1 MELEIINVIKKIF
14 KIGKFNPK
22 NYGYYGESVGI
33 SLNTIITNPH
43 NVYLYGNNGLKH
55 AVVLSGRG
63 KVVFK
68 KNSGA
73 SYGLRISTGNHARII
88 GTPYRCIKEMDKP
101 DGYDGDVIIEEDV
114 WIGMNVVITSGVT
127 IGRGSNIGAGS
138 VIRNNIP
145 PYSVVIGN
153 PAKVVGFTFNPA
165 QIVEHERIL
174 YPENERI
181 PKEIL
186 EKNYNDF
193 YGITCIDKTKNKGKY
208 TLKDYQRTFAE
219 VFNNARQPI
228 ETYKY
233 KLSEGWDSVGHMSL
247 IAAIE
252 NRFGIS
258 LKTEDFLR
266 FHSYNAGLEILSS
279 YGISFQEYEKEE
291 IEFPYI
297 FFDFSNFQ
305 ENIAIQTKE
314 REITYKDI
322 DENVIT
328 LSKLIRKGRLALLLA
343 KNSIGS
349 IVSYVGCIKNDVPVA
364 ILDAHKDSDFIS
376 QIINQYHPEYII
388 LPSEDVAKYSGE
400 VIGSIYDY
408 VIIQLEST
416 NYPISDKLALLL
428 TTSGSTGS
436 PKFVRLTKKN
446 IQSNAESIA
455 RYLEL
460 SSNERPITS
469 LPMYY
474 SYGISIIN
482 SHFVVGA
489 TIILTEESV
498 VSPDFWNL
506 AKEQKAT
513 SVSGVPYTYDMFKQ
527 MRVLDMDIPS
537 LRTYTQAGGKM
548 SKENV
553 AYFADKCKE
562 KGKRLVVMYGQTEA
576 SPRISYLP
584 FEKVSEK
591 PDSIGIPIPGVELS
605 ISEDGELVCKGD
617 NVFQGYAESFEDL
630 DKSDEQHGVLYTGD
644 MARKDN
650 DGFYYIIGRKK
661 RFVKV
666 YGNRIGLDELEQL
679 ISKKFGKVVCVG
691 IDDHVTIY
699 SENKNVSGND
709 LISYVSDKMKI
720 NSIAFSFRHIQSFP
734 YSETGKIIYKN
745 LSVK

>member
-1 MELEIINVIKKIF
+1 MELIQVFKKIF
-14 KIGKFNPK
+14 RIGMFNPK
-22 NYGYYGESVGI
+22 NYGYYGERIGI
-33 SLNTIITNPH
+33 SSDTIVSKPA
-43 NVYLYGNNGLKH
+43 NVYLYGNNGLKK
-55 AVVLSGRG
+55 AVVLSNSG
-63 KVVFK
+63 KFVMK

-73 SYGLRISTGNHARII
+73 SYGLRVSTGNHARIVGI
-88 GTPYRCIKEMDKP
+88 PYRKIKDKDKP
-101 DGYDGDVIIEEDV
+101 SNMGGDVIIEEDV

-153 PAKVVGFTFNPA
+153 PAKVVGFTFNPS

-174 YPENERI
+174 YSENERI

-186 EKNYNDF
+186 EKNYNEF
-193 YGITCIDKTKNKGKY
+193 YGITCPDKTIHKGKY
-208 TLKDYQRTFAE
+208 TLEDYQHIFAE
-219 VFNNARQPI
+219 VFNITNQPI
-228 ETYKY
+228 ETYEY

-258 LKTEDFLR
+258 LKSEDFLR
-266 FHSYNAGLEILSS
+266 FHSYNVGLEILRS
-279 YGISFQEYEKEE
+279 YGISFQESEKVN
-291 IEFPYI
+291 IEFPDE
-297 FFDFSNFQ
+297 FFDFSNFK
-305 ENIAIQTKE
+305 ENIAIQTKDKT
-314 REITYKDI
+314 INYKDLDDSVSAMSI
-322 DENVIT
+322 
-328 LSKLIRKGRLALLLA
+328 LMRKGKVAFLLA

-349 IVSYVGCIKNDVPVA
+349 IVSYIGCIKNDVPVA
-364 ILDAHKDSDFIS
+364 ILDAHKDSDFIG

-388 LPSEDVAKYSGE
+388 LPSEDIAKYSGE
-400 VIGSIYDY
+400 VIGKIYDY

-416 NYPISDKLALLL
+416 NYPVSDNLALLL

-446 IQSNAESIA
+446 IQSNAEAIA

-460 SSNERPITS
+460 SSKERPITS

-474 SYGISIIN
+474 SYGISVIN
-482 SHFVVGA
+482 SHFIVGA
-489 TIILTEESV
+489 TVILTEESV

-506 AKEQKAT
+506 AKELKAT
-513 SVSGVPYTYDMFKQ
+513 SVSGVPYTYEMFKQ
-527 MRVLDMDIPS
+527 MRVFDMDIPS
-537 LRTYTQAGGKM
+537 LKTYTQAGGKM

-584 FEKVSEK
+584 FEKASEK
-591 PDSIGIPIPGVELS
+591 PDSIGIPIPGVELF
-605 ISEDGELVCKGD
+605 ISEEGELVCKGD

-630 DKSDEQHGVLYTGD
+630 GKGDEIHGVLYTGD
-644 MARKDN
+644 MARKDD
-650 DGFYYIIGRKK
+650 DGFYYIAGRKK
-661 RFVKV
+661 RFVKI
-666 YGNRIGLDELEQL
+666 YGNRVGLDELEQL
-679 ISKKFGKVVCVG
+679 IAPKYGKVVCVG

-699 SENKNVSGND
+699 SENKNISGNE

-720 NSIAFSFRHIQSFP
+720 NSNAFSFRYIQSFP
-734 YSETGKIIYKN
+734 YSETGKIIYQC

>member
-1 MELEIINVIKKIF
+1 MELIQVLKKIL
-14 KIGKFNPK
+14 KIGMFNPK
-22 NYGYYGESVGI
+22 NYGFYGERVGI
-33 SLNTIITNPH
+33 SSDSIVSKPA
-43 NVYLYGNNGLKH
+43 NVYLYGNNGLKK
-55 AVVLSGRG
+55 AVVLSNSG
-63 KVVFK
+63 KFVMK

-73 SYGLRISTGNHARII
+73 SYGLRVSTGNHARIV
-88 GTPYRCIKEMDKP
+88 GVPYRVITDKDKP
-101 DGYDGDVIIEEDV
+101 SNMGGDVVIEEDV

-138 VIRNNIP
+138 VIRNNVP

-153 PAKVVGFTFNPA
+153 PAKVVGFTFNPS
-165 QIVEHERIL
+165 QIIEHERIL
-174 YPENERI
+174 YPESERI

-193 YGITCIDKTKNKGKY
+193 YGITCFDKTRNKGKY
-208 TLKDYQRTFAE
+208 TLEDYKSIFTD
-219 VFNNARQPI
+219 VFNITNQPI
-228 ETYKY
+228 ETYEY

-266 FHSYNAGLEILSS
+266 FHSYNVGLEILSG
-279 YGISFQEYEKEE
+279 YGISFQEREKEK
-291 IEFPYI
+291 IEFPDV

-305 ENIAIQTKE
+305 DNIAIQTKD
-314 REITYKDI
+314 RKITYKDI
-322 DENVIT
+322 DDNVLIM
-328 LSKLIRKGRLALLLA
+328 SKIIRKGRIAFLLA

-349 IVSYVGCIKNDVPVA
+349 IVSYIGCIKNNVPVA
-364 ILDAHKDSDFIS
+364 ILDAHKDSDFIG
-376 QIINQYHPEYII
+376 QIINLYHPEYII
-388 LPSEDVAKYSGE
+388 LPSDDVAKYSGK
-400 VIGSIYDY
+400 VIGGIYDY
-408 VIIQLEST
+408 VIVKLEST
-416 NYPISDKLALLL
+416 NYSVSDKLALLL

-460 SSNERPITS
+460 SSDERPITS

-474 SYGISIIN
+474 SYGISVIN

-553 AYFADKCKE
+553 AYFADKCME

-591 PDSIGIPIPGVELS
+591 PDSIGVPIPGVELS